1 MDPFR
6 THFGPLDLDIWA
18 RLGPRDLDP
27 LHGFRCRRERRNPRS
42 GGLTLTSTHLG
53 GRGGPDSSYE
63 KRDPGYPDLYLT
75 PGSGPY
81 GPSED
86 LELGT
91 LYKVLGVDEHERTS
105 DLEIR
110 PLDLEI

>member
-1 MDPFR
+1 M
-6 THFGPLDLDIWA
+6 GSKDLQIGSNWA
-18 RLGPRDLDP
+18 ILGLFWSSPEVQI
-27 LHGFRCRRERRNPRS
+27 HGYAR
-42 GGLTLTSTHLG
+42 LG